1 MVETDSY
8 TLFQMVRGLAAVPWK
23 MQYLLERIKL
33 LFNFLNL
40 QIKHIYREANGLA
53 DFFASFAVKSEQEAN
68 GLADFFASFAVKS
81 EQYTEFSATNILPS
95 IGRLIMQQ
103 DLYGFPS
110 ARLKRLICEQR
121 EESRAVLQFLLAAP
135 FPICLDYLLD
145 FFCELLSVD
154 DQAFNIKPGS
164 ADDIKGKELLKSSL
178 SDKNPGMNL
187 SSSAVCVG
195 NQSSMPLT
203 LPLVSQSIH
212 FPQISQEPGVSHRSS
227 NHPISRSSSL
237 PQINFFG
244 QDSSGIQYPLSIQSS
259 LVPQT
264 SLDPHLP
271 VSRQSSIANV
281 PSADSG
287 NSSMG
292 NGLLTSALPVPRQSS
307 IANVPL
313 VDSGNSSL
321 GNGLLTSTGIP
332 KPAKRV
338 VYNNGEPGM
347 KKRIAKGD
355 EEKGNGQNVEVNQ
368 QKEINIQSGVD
379 HVVINIADK
388 GKGIVQTMPGGNQK
402 QAFKR
407 KEVVHKPEIGN
418 RFSALAFE
426 E

>member
-1 MVETDSY
+1 MV
-8 TLFQMVRGLAAVPWK
+8 
-23 MQYLLERIKL
+23 
-33 LFNFLNL
+33 
-40 QIKHIYREANGLA
+40 
-53 DFFASFAVKSEQEAN
+53 
-68 GLADFFASFAVKS
+68 
-81 EQYTEFSATNILPS
+81 
-95 IGRLIMQQ
+95 
-103 DLYGFPS
+103 
-110 ARLKRLICEQR
+110 
-121 EESRAVLQFLLAAP
+121 
-135 FPICLDYLLD
+135 
-145 FFCELLSVD
+145 
-154 DQAFNIKPGS
+154 
-164 ADDIKGKELLKSSL
+164 
-178 SDKNPGMNL
+178 L
-187 SSSAVCVG
+187 SSSAVSVG
-195 NQSSMPLT
+195 NQSSMPLSV
-203 LPLVSQSIH
+203 PLVSQSIH
-212 FPQISQEPGVSHRSS
+212 FPPNSQEPGVSLRST
-227 NHPISRSSSL
+227 NLPISRSSSL

-271 VSRQSSIANV
+271 I
-281 PSADSG
+281 
-287 NSSMG
+287 
-292 NGLLTSALPVPRQSS
+292 PRQSS
-307 IANVPL
+307 IANVL
-313 VDSGNSSL
+313 SADSGNSSL

-426 E
+426 EQSHIVESGDNLIEPAAQVGEKIVCMK